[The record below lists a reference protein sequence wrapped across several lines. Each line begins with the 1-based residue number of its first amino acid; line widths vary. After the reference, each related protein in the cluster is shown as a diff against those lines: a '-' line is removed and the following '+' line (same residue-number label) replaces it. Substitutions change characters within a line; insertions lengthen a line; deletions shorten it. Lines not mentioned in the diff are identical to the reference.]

1 MTPIIVET
9 DGHILKIG
17 INRPEK
23 KNALTLDM
31 YDQMSAALEDAEA
44 DPSIRCVIIHGLGG
58 NFCSGNDLSGF
69 PKDPAKGGPTP
80 VMRFVKAFVHASVPI
95 VAAVEGVAAGLG
107 ATMLLHFDSVI
118 ASPETRIVYSF
129 VNLAL
134 PPEAGSSLL
143 LPRLMGYAPAA
154 DLVLR
159 GGNLKGAAAQQA
171 GLVTH
176 LVDPGACLEKAMAIA
191 TEISTK
197 PPRAVREA
205 KKLLK
210 GNPEELMQRILA
222 EEKIVFQGLA
232 SDEGREAMAAF
243 MEKRPAKF

>member
-1 MTPIIVET
+1 MTAIIVET
-9 DGHILKIG
+9 RGHILKVG

-23 KNALTLDM
+23 RNALTLDM
-31 YDQMSAALEDAEA
+31 YDSMSAALEKAEA
-44 DPSIRCVIIHGLGG
+44 DSAIRCVVIYGEGG
-58 NFCSGNDLSGF
+58 HYCSGNDLSAF
-69 PKDPAKGGPTP
+69 PDDPTQGGPTP
-80 VMRFVKAFVHASVPI
+80 VMRFVKAFVHTSVPI

-143 LPRLMGYAPAA
+143 LPQIMGYARAA

-159 GGNLKGAAAQQA
+159 GGSLKGAAAQQA

-176 LVDPGACLEKAMAIA
+176 LVEPGACLERAMEIA
-191 TEISTK
+191 AEIASK

-210 GNPEELMQRILA
+210 GDPQIIMQRVVE
-222 EEKIVFQGLA
+222 EEKVLFRGLA
-232 SDEGREAMAAF
+232 SDEAREAMKAF

>member
-1 MTPIIVET
+1 MTSIIVET

-31 YDQMSAALEDAEA
+31 YDSMSAALERAED
-44 DPSIRCVIIHGLGG
+44 DPSVRCVILYGEGG
-58 NFCSGNDLSGF
+58 NFCSGNDLSAF
-69 PKDPAKGGPTP
+69 PDDPAEGGATP

-118 ASPETRIVYSF
+118 VSTEARIVYSF

-143 LPRLMGYAPAA
+143 LPQIMGYARAA

-159 GGNLKGAAAQQA
+159 GGSFKGAAALQA
-171 GLVTH
+171 GLATH
-176 LVDPGACLEKAMAIA
+176 LVEPGACLKKAMDIA
-191 TEISTK
+191 AEIASK

-210 GNPEELMQRILA
+210 GNPDILMQRIVK
-222 EEKIVFQGLA
+222 EEQVLFRGLA
-232 SDEGREAMAAF
+232 SDEAREAMAAF

>member
-1 MTPIIVET
+1 MTAIIVET
-9 DGHILKIG
+9 DGHILKVG

-31 YDQMSAALEDAEA
+31 YDSLSVAFERAEA
-44 DPSIRCVIIHGLGG
+44 DTAIRCVVIYGEGG
-58 NFCSGNDLSGF
+58 NYCSGNDLSAF
-69 PKDPAKGGPTP
+69 PDDPTKSGPTP
-80 VMRFVKAFVHASVPI
+80 VMRFLKSFVNASVPI

-143 LPRLMGYAPAA
+143 LPQIMGYPRAA

-159 GGNLKGAAAQQA
+159 GGTMKGCAAKEA

-176 LVDPGACLEKAMAIA
+176 LVDPGACLAKALEIA
-191 TEISTK
+191 AEIASK
-197 PPRAVREA
+197 PPRAAREA

-210 GNPEELMQRILA
+210 GDTQALMQRVVD
-222 EEKIVFQGLA
+222 EEKVLFRGLA
-232 SDEGREAMAAF
+232 SDEAKEAISAF
-243 MEKRPAKF
+243 IQKRQAKF